1 MVKKS
6 QTKLSTEVAQKI
18 SQQDSKKVK
27 KGNTFVLDLVTG
39 LEEEDDDNLDLDYE
53 GNGELESNESSEGE
67 EEGEST
73 QEGRGRGRPRKDG
86 LPNKSTKTA
95 KNTNNKQTKRLKT
108 PSINAAEMAKTN
120 FQLFERAMESRI
132 NNQARL
138 LNEKLNDSQT
148 ENKTFHSHLLKAI
161 QNLTTTVSHF
171 VGRQTN
177 NTSAAFKKEVKDNV
191 KKLPSESAS
200 SSADFIIDISSSP
213 HLSPVIQ
220 DSVYVKRE
228 PFQAQTNFYNNSIID
243 RQQPMPSSQFQA
255 YVGQQPMP
263 ISQFQ
268 AFVGQQPMPTGQQQA
283 QAFVGQQPMPT
294 GQQQAQAFVGQ
305 QPMTTSQLEQF
316 GDRNMFNYDYAD
328 AFRTEPFLPF
338 LNQPR
343 KLDQNKLHEFAAGKT
358 SMTKLAL
365 LCFEYA
371 FEDEIKQGLFSDGSY
386 NVYGRSMKGSN
397 DFKIPLEISRVR
409 QLEEYIHDKTPHGD
423 SKSVTWTNCVD
434 AIHKKISSLK
444 RTNV

>member
-1 MVKKS
+1 
-6 QTKLSTEVAQKI
+6 
-18 SQQDSKKVK
+18 
-27 KGNTFVLDLVTG
+27 LDLVTG
-39 LEEEDDDNLDLDYE
+39 FEEEDDDNLDFDYE

-95 KNTNNKQTKRLKT
+95 KNTKNKPTKRLKT

-213 HLSPVIQ
+213 HLSPVIH

-255 YVGQQPMP
+255 Y
-263 ISQFQ
+263 
-268 AFVGQQPMPTGQQQA
+268 
-283 QAFVGQQPMPT
+283 VGQQPMPT

-397 DFKIPLEISRVR
+397 DFKIPLDISRVR
-409 QLEEYIHDKTPHGD
+409 QLEEYIHDTHILVVCHLLTNLLTPLSEILILYVFRD
-423 SKSVTWTNCVD
+423 SLDTTPYL
-434 AIHKKISSLK
+434 SLTPFFNFVNK
-444 RTNV
+444 CITLILSNNER

>member
-1 MVKKS
+1 
-6 QTKLSTEVAQKI
+6 
-18 SQQDSKKVK
+18 
-27 KGNTFVLDLVTG
+27 
-39 LEEEDDDNLDLDYE
+39 
-53 GNGELESNESSEGE
+53 
-67 EEGEST
+67 
-73 QEGRGRGRPRKDG
+73 
-86 LPNKSTKTA
+86 
-95 KNTNNKQTKRLKT
+95 
-108 PSINAAEMAKTN
+108 MAKTN

-263 ISQFQ
+263 
-268 AFVGQQPMPTGQQQA
+268 
-283 QAFVGQQPMPT
+283 T

-386 NVYGRSMKGSN
+386 NVYGAFNER
-397 DFKIPLEISRVR
+397 I
-409 QLEEYIHDKTPHGD
+409 
-423 SKSVTWTNCVD
+423 
-434 AIHKKISSLK
+434 
-444 RTNV
+444 